1 MVQEKNKQLKSL
13 NTFGISCYADQYI
26 EFTGADDLYHI
37 FSRNLPEQWQ
47 VLSGGSNILFTG
59 NYKGT
64 LLHPTDNSIEIIED
78 TPHDVLIRTG
88 AGTVWDD
95 FVLYCVEH
103 ELSGAE
109 NLSYIPGY
117 TGAAPVQNIGAYGS
131 EAKDIIETVEIFDL
145 SKLST
150 RNLTKEECAFGYR
163 DSIFK
168 NALKRKAIVTNVFF
182 RLHKIFTPNLSYS
195 NLEERVTAL
204 GNISLQN
211 VRKAVIDTRKEK
223 LPDPKKIGNGGS
235 FFKNPVVAPEIAE
248 TLQRQYPDMPVY
260 QTANGVKIPA
270 GWLIDKAGWKGYRR
284 GDAGVHTKQALV
296 LVNYANASGQDI
308 LTLATDIQNDILQK
322 FGIVITPEINIL

>member
-1 MVQEKNKQLKSL
+1 M
-13 NTFGISCYADQYI
+13 
-26 EFTGADDLYHI
+26 
-37 FSRNLPEQWQ
+37 
-47 VLSGGSNILFTG
+47 
-59 NYKGT
+59 
-64 LLHPTDNSIEIIED
+64 
-78 TPHDVLIRTG
+78 
-88 AGTVWDD
+88 
-95 FVLYCVEH
+95 
-103 ELSGAE
+103 
-109 NLSYIPGY
+109 
-117 TGAAPVQNIGAYGS
+117 
-131 EAKDIIETVEIFDL
+131 
-145 SKLST
+145 
-150 RNLTKEECAFGYR
+150 
-163 DSIFK
+163 
-168 NALKRKAIVTNVFF
+168 
-182 RLHKIFTPNLSYS
+182 HKIFTPNLSYS